1 MAKIKIKIVQE
12 QHFIEG
18 DRYNVFLNQQ
28 GRAQIIIACNVKPDA
43 FLPMCEKLDG
53 LRFRLIELDN
63 EVSVETVLER
73 DPNFETQEQ
82 ADEYLMNKG
91 R

>member
-43 FLPMCEKLDG
+43 YLQMCEKLDG
-53 LRFRLIELDN
+53 LRFRLTELGND
-63 EVSVETVLER
+63 VSVETVLER

-82 ADEYLMNKG
+82 ANEYLMNKG
-91 R
+91 C

>member
-18 DRYNVFLNQQ
+18 DRYHAFLAQE
-28 GRAQIIIACNVKPDA
+28 GGSQIIIALNVKPDNY
-43 FLPMCEKLDG
+43 LQMCEKLDG
-53 LRFRLIELDN
+53 LRFRLTELGN
-63 EVSVETVLER
+63 EITTETVLER

-91 R
+91 F

>member
-18 DRYNVFLNQQ
+18 DRYHAFLVQE
-28 GRAQIIIACNVKPDA
+28 GGAQIIVACNVKPDNY
-43 FLPMCEKLDG
+43 LQMCEKLDG
-53 LRFRLIELDN
+53 LRFRLTELGN
-63 EVSVETVLER
+63 EVSTETVLER

-82 ADEYLMNKG
+82 AGEYLMNKG
-91 R
+91 C